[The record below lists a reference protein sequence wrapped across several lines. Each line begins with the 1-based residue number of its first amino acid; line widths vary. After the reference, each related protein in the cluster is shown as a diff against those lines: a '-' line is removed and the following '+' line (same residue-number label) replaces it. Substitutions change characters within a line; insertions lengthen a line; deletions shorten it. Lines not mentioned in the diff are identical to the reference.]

1 MIDLH
6 QCAYCKH
13 LRGPRDPVRDKTQP
27 CDAFPDG
34 IPMDIIMNRFDHT
47 IPYPGDRGIQFERIE
62 EKAETKAASRL

>member
-13 LRGPRDPVRDKTQP
+13 LRGPRDPVRDKTQT

-34 IPMDIIMNRFDHT
+34 ISMDIIMNRFDHT
-47 IPYPGDRGIQFERIE
+47 IPYSG
-62 EKAETKAASRL
+62 